1 MDRPWFAAF
10 LKCLF
15 LLRSAFDVRK
25 KTDFSERQELSR
37 PIYPAAFNNTEGEAE
52 QEKEGFCDSSGKC
65 KK

>member
-25 KTDFSERQELSR
+25 NPDCSERQELSR
-37 PIYPAAFNNTEGEAE
+37 PISPAAFNNTEGEAE